1 MRLNNV
7 KSFRL
12 ITALAA
18 ALIIAGCGST
28 STPVP
33 QSPQSPQSPP
43 PPPPPPPPPSATVV
57 VTPATATV
65 YRGKTQLFTAKVSGQ
80 SDQTVIWSLDDRIGS
95 IDSTGL
101 YTAPSDS
108 DGQPA
113 FVRATSKAVPSESGT
128 ATVTLPTIPFSIT
141 PDRVGIVPGAS
152 QTFSATVVGL
162 DSTQVSWT
170 VQGGGTISSAGL
182 YSAPSTSGLSYVVA
196 TSSANANYSATAPVL
211 VATNTT
217 VSSPTGNLQD
227 GRWFHTATLLPTGK
241 VLVAG
246 GAVEADEYS
255 CTAGKDSAE
264 LYDSALGT
272 FASTGTMT
280 SRRYAQTSTLLRNGG
295 VLITGGFS
303 FDSSAC
309 DQNSSSPAVA
319 SAEIY
324 DPSNGSFAP
333 TGSMAEVRGGHT
345 ATLLTNGKVL
355 IAGGDNMEGDVPP
368 FFLVDG
374 SVTTEVYDPATGLF
388 TSTGNTVTPR
398 VGQTATL
405 LANGDVLIAGGWSA
419 SQNASIAAAEVY
431 HTATG
436 AFTPTGSMTSPRTG
450 HTATLLPNGNV
461 LITGGAHDRTLAD
474 SDSAEIYDPATGSFL
489 TTGSMAV
496 KRCSHTATLLPNGT
510 VLLVGGG
517 SVVAEIYDPSTG
529 SFVLS
534 GLTEFDRS
542 GHSAT
547 LLQNGNVLVVGGLA
561 SPTTAELYP

>member
-1 MRLNNV
+1 MRSHKVKRMRLPTI
-7 KSFRL
+7 L
-12 ITALAA
+12 GA
-18 ALIIAGCGST
+18 ALIITGCGS
-28 STPVP
+28 SSSSPPVP
-33 QSPQSPQSPP
+33 QSPA
-43 PPPPPPPPPSATVV
+43 PPPSATVV

-65 YRGKTQLFTAKVSGQ
+65 FRGKTQLFTATVSGQ
-80 SDQTVIWSLDDRIGS
+80 ADQTVTWSVDDRIGS

-113 FVRATSKAVPSESGT
+113 FVSATSKAVPSAYGN
-128 ATVTLPTIPFSIT
+128 ALVTLPTIPFSVT
-141 PDRVGIVPGAS
+141 PGAVAIVPGAS

-196 TSSANANYSATAPVL
+196 TSSANANYSATAPVV

-217 VSSPTGNLQD
+217 ASSPTGNLQD
-227 GRWFHTATLLPTGK
+227 NREFHTATLLTNGKVLVAGGAHQDSYCLAGIASAELYDPAVGSFAHTESMTNGRYAQTSTLLPTGK

-246 GAVEADEYS
+246 GYS
-255 CTAGKDSAE
+255 SISDCFE
-264 LYDSALGT
+264 LGNTPALT
-272 FASTGTMT
+272 TTD
-280 SRRYAQTSTLLRNGG
+280 L
-295 VLITGGFS
+295 
-303 FDSSAC
+303 
-309 DQNSSSPAVA
+309 
-319 SAEIY
+319 Y
-324 DPSNGSFAP
+324 DPSNNSFAP
-333 TGSMAEVRGGHT
+333 TGSMEQERAGHT

-355 IAGGDNMEGDVPP
+355 IAGGNNMGGNVLP
-368 FFLVDG
+368 FFFLDG
-374 SVTTEVYDPATGLF
+374 SVTAEVYDPATGLF
-388 TSTGNTVTPR
+388 TSTGNMVTPR

-405 LANGDVLIAGGWSA
+405 LVNGDVLIAGGWTA
-419 SQNASIAAAEVY
+419 SKNVSIAAAELY
-431 HTATG
+431 HPATG
-436 AFTPTGSMTSPRTG
+436 TFTPTGSMNSPRTG
-450 HTATLLPNGNV
+450 HTATLLPDGKV
-461 LITGGAHDRTLAD
+461 LIAGGAHDQTIAN

-489 TTGSMAV
+489 ATGSMAV

-517 SVVAEIYDPSTG
+517 SVVAEIYDPSKG

>member
-1 MRLNNV
+1 MRLNKV

-12 ITALAA
+12 LTALAA
-18 ALIIAGCGST
+18 TLIITGCGSP

-33 QSPQSPQSPP
+33 QSPHPSP
-43 PPPPPPPPPSATVV
+43 VV
-57 VTPATATV
+57 VTPAAATV
-65 YRGKTQLFTAKVSGQ
+65 YRGKTQQFTATVSGQ
-80 SDQTVIWSLDDRIGS
+80 ADQTVIWSLDGNGS
-95 IDSTGL
+95 IDNTGL
-101 YTAPSDS
+101 YTAPSNL
-108 DGQPA
+108 DGQTA
-113 FVRATSKAVPSESGT
+113 SVIATSKAVPSASGT
-128 ATVTLPTIPFSIT
+128 ALVTLPTITFSIT
-141 PDRVGIVPGAS
+141 PDRVGVVPGES
-152 QTFSATVVGL
+152 QAFSATVVGL
-162 DSTQVSWT
+162 DSTQVTWT

-196 TSSANANYSATAPVL
+196 TSSANANYSATAVVL

-227 GRWFHTATLLPTGK
+227 GREFHTATLLPNGK

-255 CTAGKDSAE
+255 CDAGKDSAE

-280 SRRYAQTSTLLRNGG
+280 SRRYAQTSTLLPTGKVLVAGG
-295 VLITGGFS
+295 YS
-303 FDSSAC
+303 FDSSDC
-309 DQNSSSPAVA
+309 DQDGTSPAVA

-324 DPSNGSFAP
+324 DPSNGSFTP

-345 ATLLTNGKVL
+345 ATLLANGKVL
-355 IAGGDNMEGDVPP
+355 IAGGDNMGEGVLP
-368 FFLVDG
+368 FFQGDG
-374 SVTTEVYDPATGLF
+374 SVTAEVYDPATGLF
-388 TSTGNTVTPR
+388 SSTGNMVTPR
-398 VGQTATL
+398 VIQTATL
-405 LANGDVLIAGGWSA
+405 LVNGDVLIAGGWSA
-419 SQNASIAAAEVY
+419 SQNASIAAAELY
-431 HTATG
+431 HPATG

-450 HTATLLPNGNV
+450 HTATLLPDGKV
-461 LITGGAHDRTLAD
+461 LIAGGAPDQTLVN

-489 TTGSMAV
+489 ATGYMAE

-510 VLLVGGG
+510 VLFAGGG
-517 SVVAEIYDPSTG
+517 SVVTEIYDPSTS

>member
-1 MRLNNV
+1 MRLNKV

-12 ITALAA
+12 LTALAA

-33 QSPQSPQSPP
+33 QS
-43 PPPPPPPPPSATVV
+43 PPPPPSATVV

-80 SDQTVIWSLDDRIGS
+80 DDQTVIWSLDNRIGS

-101 YTAPSDS
+101 YTAPADS

-113 FVRATSKAVPSESGT
+113 FVRATSKAVPSGSGT
-128 ATVTLPTIPFSIT
+128 ATVTLPTIPFSIA
-141 PDRVGIVPGAS
+141 PGAVAIVPGAS

-162 DSTQVSWT
+162 DSTQVNWT

-196 TSSANANYSATAPVL
+196 TSSANANYSAWALVL

-246 GAVEADEYS
+246 GAVEADYGS

-272 FASTGTMT
+272 FASTATMT
-280 SRRYAQTSTLLRNGG
+280 NRRYAQTSTLLQDGA

-303 FDSSAC
+303 FDFSAC
-309 DQNSSSPAVA
+309 DQDGTSPALS

-355 IAGGDNMEGDVPP
+355 IAGGDNIGGDVLP
-368 FFLVDG
+368 LVYFDG
-374 SVTTEVYDPATGLF
+374 SVTAEVYAPATGLF
-388 TSTGNTVTPR
+388 TSTGNMVTPR

-419 SQNASIAAAEVY
+419 SQNTSIAAAELY
-431 HTATG
+431 HPATG

-450 HTATLLPNGNV
+450 HTATLLPDGKV
-461 LITGGAHDRTLAD
+461 LIAGGAHDRTLAE

-489 TTGSMAV
+489 ATGSMAE

-510 VLLVGGG
+510 VLFAGGG
-517 SVVAEIYDPSTG
+517 SIVAEIYDPSTG

-547 LLQNGNVLVVGGLA
+547 LLQNGNVILIGGALFEP
-561 SPTTAELYP
+561 SYTTAELY

>member
-1 MRLNNV
+1 MR
-7 KSFRL
+7 
-12 ITALAA
+12 AW
-18 ALIIAGCGST
+18 IASAPLHLVNGYQMTTT
-28 STPVP
+28 STGELDRHEVGPYAV
-33 QSPQSPQSPP
+33 
-43 PPPPPPPPPSATVV
+43 
-57 VTPATATV
+57 
-65 YRGKTQLFTAKVSGQ
+65 AKSK
-80 SDQTVIWSLDDRIGS
+80 
-95 IDSTGL
+95 GL
-101 YTAPSDS
+101 
-108 DGQPA
+108 DGQKIRPYSPNLRGILGEDFFRIAVLMKSRRGHGNNLRARWRTPRIQRRLWPA
-113 FVRATSKAVPSESGT
+113 AYRQGP
-128 ATVTLPTIPFSIT
+128 LW
-141 PDRVGIVPGAS
+141 
-152 QTFSATVVGL
+152 SAWAL
-162 DSTQVSWT
+162 
-170 VQGGGTISSAGL
+170 
-182 YSAPSTSGLSYVVA
+182 
-196 TSSANANYSATAPVL
+196 VL

-217 VSSPTGNLQD
+217 VSSPTGNLQS
-227 GRWFHTATLLPTGK
+227 GRWFHTATLLPNGK

-246 GAVEADEYS
+246 GAVEPDEYS

-264 LYDSALGT
+264 LYDGALGT

-280 SRRYAQTSTLLRNGG
+280 NRRYAQTSTLLQNGA
-295 VLITGGFS
+295 VLITGGYS
-303 FDSSAC
+303 FDSSDC
-309 DQNSSSPAVA
+309 DQDGTSPAVS

-333 TGSMAEVRGGHT
+333 TGSMAAVRGGHT

-374 SVTTEVYDPATGLF
+374 SVTAEVYDPATGLF
-388 TSTGNTVTPR
+388 TSTGNMVTPR

-419 SQNASIAAAEVY
+419 SQNASIAAAELY

-450 HTATLLPNGNV
+450 HTATLLPDGKV
-461 LITGGAHDRTLAD
+461 LIAGGAQDRTLAD

-489 TTGSMAV
+489 ATGSMAE
-496 KRCSHTATLLPNGT
+496 KRCSHTATRLPNGT

-517 SVVAEIYDPSTG
+517 SIVAEIYDPSTG

>member
-1 MRLNNV
+1 MRIHKV
-7 KSFRL
+7 KTFRL
-12 ITALAA
+12 LTALAA
-18 ALIIAGCGST
+18 TLTIAGCGST
-28 STPVP
+28 PPVLE
-33 QSPQSPQSPP
+33 SPLPP
-43 PPPPPPPPPSATVV
+43 PPATVV

-65 YRGKTQLFTAKVSGQ
+65 YRGKTQLFTAKVSGP
-80 SDQTVIWSLDDRIGS
+80 SDQTVIWSLDNSIGS

-101 YTAPSDS
+101 YTAPSDR

-113 FVRATSKAVPSESGT
+113 NVRATSKAVSSAYGT
-128 ATVTLPTIPFSIT
+128 AQVTLPTIPFSIA

-196 TSSANANYSATAPVL
+196 TSSANANYSATALVL

-217 VSSPTGNLQD
+217 VFSPTGNLQD

-246 GAVEADEYS
+246 GAVVADEYS
-255 CTAGKDSAE
+255 CIAGKDSAE

-272 FASTGTMT
+272 FASTATMT
-280 SRRYAQTSTLLRNGG
+280 NRRYAQTSTLLQDGP

-309 DQNSSSPAVA
+309 DQYDTSPALS

-345 ATLLTNGKVL
+345 ATLMTNGKVL
-355 IAGGDNMEGDVPP
+355 IAGGDNTGGAVPP
-368 FFLVDG
+368 FFLIDG
-374 SVTTEVYDPATGLF
+374 SVTAEVYDPATGLF
-388 TSTGNTVTPR
+388 TSTGNMVTPR

-431 HTATG
+431 HAATG

-450 HTATLLPNGNV
+450 HTATLLPDGKV
-461 LITGGAHDRTLAD
+461 LIAGGARDQTLVD
-474 SDSAEIYDPATGSFL
+474 SDSAEIYDPASGSFL
-489 TTGSMAV
+489 ATGSMAE
-496 KRCSHTATLLPNGT
+496 KRCSHTATLLPNGS

-517 SVVAEIYDPSTG
+517 SIVAEIYDLSTG

-534 GLTEFDRS
+534 GLTELDRS

-547 LLQNGNVLVVGGLA
+547 VLQNGNVLVVGGSP
-561 SPTTAELYP
+561 SPTTAELYQ

>member
-1 MRLNNV
+1 MRLHKV

-12 ITALAA
+12 LTALAA
-18 ALIIAGCGST
+18 ALIITGCGST
-28 STPVP
+28 FTPMP
-33 QSPQSPQSPP
+33 ESPP
-43 PPPPPPPPPSATVV
+43 PPTSPPPPSPTVV

-80 SDQTVIWSLDDRIGS
+80 SDQTVIWSLDDGIGS

-108 DGQPA
+108 DGPPA
-113 FVRATSKAVPSESGT
+113 SVRATSKAVPSVSGT
-128 ATVTLPTIPFSIT
+128 ALVTLPTIPFSIA
-141 PDRVGIVPGAS
+141 PDHVGIVPGAS
-152 QTFSATVVGL
+152 QTFIATVVGL
-162 DSTQVSWT
+162 DNTQVSWT

-196 TSSANANYSATAPVL
+196 TSSANANYSATALVL
-211 VATNTT
+211 VGTNTT

-227 GRWFHTATLLPTGK
+227 RRWFHTATLLPNGK

-246 GAVEADEYS
+246 GAVDAEEYS
-255 CTAGKDSAE
+255 CIAGKNSAE
-264 LYDSALGT
+264 LYDSAVGT
-272 FASTGTMT
+272 FASTGAMT
-280 SRRYAQTSTLLRNGG
+280 NRRYAQTSTLLQDGT

-303 FDSSAC
+303 FDYYDC
-309 DQNSSSPAVA
+309 VLEGGSPAVS

-355 IAGGDNMEGDVPP
+355 IAGGDNTETDVLP
-368 FFLVDG
+368 FFLPVDG
-374 SVTTEVYDPATGLF
+374 SVKAEVYDPATGRF
-388 TSTGNTVTPR
+388 TSTGNMVTPR

-405 LANGDVLIAGGWSA
+405 LVNGDVLIAGGWTA
-419 SQNASIAAAEVY
+419 SQNASIATAEIY
-431 HTATG
+431 HPSTG

-450 HTATLLPNGNV
+450 HTATLLLDGKV

-489 TTGSMAV
+489 ATGSMAE

-517 SVVAEIYDPSTG
+517 GIVAEIYDPPSG

-547 LLQNGNVLVVGGLA
+547 LLQNGNVILIGGEP
-561 SPTTAELYP
+561 SSTTAELYQGAQ

>member
-1 MRLNNV
+1 MKTLRWLTLGGV
-7 KSFRL
+7 VTFRVF
-12 ITALAA
+12 TALAA
-18 ALIIAGCGST
+18 TLIITGCGST

-33 QSPQSPQSPP
+33 PP
-43 PPPPPPPPPSATVV
+43 STPPPSPTVV

-65 YRGKTQLFTAKVSGQ
+65 YRGKTQLFTAN
-80 SDQTVIWSLDDRIGS
+80 QTVTWSLDNGIGS

-113 FVRATSKAVPSESGT
+113 FVRATSKTVPSASGT

-196 TSSANANYSATAPVL
+196 TSLANANYSAIAPVL
-211 VATNTT
+211 VATNAT

-227 GRWFHTATLLPTGK
+227 QREFHTATLLPNGK

-246 GAVEADEYS
+246 GAVDGEVEEEYS
-255 CTAGKDSAE
+255 CNAGKDSAE
-264 LYDSALGT
+264 LYDSAAGT

-280 SRRYAQTSTLLRNGG
+280 SRRYAHTSTLLQNGA
-295 VLITGGFS
+295 VLITGGYS
-303 FDSSAC
+303 FDSFDC
-309 DQNSSSPAVA
+309 YQNSNSPAVA

-355 IAGGDNMEGDVPP
+355 IAGGDNTEGDVPP
-368 FFLVDG
+368 FFSVDG
-374 SVTTEVYDPATGLF
+374 SVTAEVYDPATGLF
-388 TSTGNTVTPR
+388 TSTGNMVTPR

-405 LANGDVLIAGGWSA
+405 LANGDVLFAGGWSA
-419 SQNASIAAAEVY
+419 SQNASIAVAEVY
-431 HTATG
+431 HQATG
-436 AFTPTGSMTSPRTG
+436 AFTPTGSMTSPRSG
-450 HTATLLPNGNV
+450 HTATLLPDGKV
-461 LITGGAHDRTLAD
+461 LIAGGAQDQTLTNSDR
-474 SDSAEIYDPATGSFL
+474 AEIYDPATGSFL
-489 TTGSMAV
+489 ATGSMAE

-510 VLLVGGG
+510 VLVVGGG
-517 SVVAEIYDPSTG
+517 SIVTEVTESYDPSTG

-542 GHSAT
+542 RHSAT

-561 SPTTAELYP
+561 SPTTAELYQ

>member
-1 MRLNNV
+1 MRLNKV

-12 ITALAA
+12 LTALAA

-33 QSPQSPQSPP
+33 QSPQS
-43 PPPPPPPPPSATVV
+43 PPPPPPPPSATVV

-80 SDQTVIWSLDDRIGS
+80 SDQTVIWSVPSNFGT

-101 YTAPSDS
+101 YTAPSDF
-108 DGQPA
+108 DGQA
-113 FVRATSKAVPSESGT
+113 LNIAATSKAVPSASGF
-128 ATVTLPTIPFSIT
+128 ALVTLPSIPFSIA
-141 PDRVGIVPGAS
+141 PGAVAIVPGAS

-196 TSSANANYSATAPVL
+196 TSSANANYSATAVVI

-217 VSSPTGNLQD
+217 ASSPTGNLQD
-227 GRWFHTATLLPTGK
+227 GREFHTATLLPNGKVLVAGGAHQDSYCLAGIASAELYNPAVGSFALTGSMTIGRYAQTSTLLPTGK

-246 GAVEADEYS
+246 GFS
-255 CTAGKDSAE
+255 SDSDCFE
-264 LYDSALGT
+264 LNDTPALT
-272 FASTGTMT
+272 TTD
-280 SRRYAQTSTLLRNGG
+280 L
-295 VLITGGFS
+295 
-303 FDSSAC
+303 
-309 DQNSSSPAVA
+309 
-319 SAEIY
+319 Y
-324 DPSNGSFAP
+324 DPSNNSFAP
-333 TGSMAEVRGGHT
+333 TGNMAEERAGHT
-345 ATLLTNGKVL
+345 ATLMTNGKVL
-355 IAGGDNMEGDVPP
+355 IAGGDNMGGGVLP
-368 FFLVDG
+368 FFWVDG
-374 SVTTEVYDPATGLF
+374 SVTAEVYDPATGLF
-388 TSTGNTVTPR
+388 TSTGNMVTPR

-405 LANGDVLIAGGWSA
+405 LANGDVLIAGGWTW
-419 SQNASIAAAEVY
+419 SQNASIAAAELY
-431 HTATG
+431 HPATG
-436 AFTPTGSMTSPRTG
+436 AFTPTGSMTSPRAG
-450 HTATLLPNGNV
+450 HTATLLPDGKV
-461 LITGGAHDRTLAD
+461 LIAGGAQDQTLAD
-474 SDSAEIYDPATGSFL
+474 SDSAEIYDPAKGSFL
-489 TTGSMAV
+489 ATGSMAV

-534 GLTEFDRS
+534 GLTEFDLS

-547 LLQNGNVLVVGGLA
+547 LLQNWNVLVVGGLA

>member
-1 MRLNNV
+1 MRLNKV

-12 ITALAA
+12 LTALAA
-18 ALIIAGCGST
+18 ALIITGCGSP

-33 QSPQSPQSPP
+33 GSPP
-43 PPPPPPPPPSATVV
+43 PPPSPPVV

-80 SDQTVIWSLDDRIGS
+80 SDQTVIWSVPSNFGS

-101 YTAPSDS
+101 FTAPSDF
-108 DGQPA
+108 DGQA
-113 FVRATSKAVPSESGT
+113 FITATSKAVPSASGP
-128 ATVTLPTIPFSIT
+128 AAVTLPTIPFSIA
-141 PDRVGIVPGAS
+141 PGAVAIVPGAS

-162 DSTQVSWT
+162 DSTQVNWT
-170 VQGGGTISSAGL
+170 VQGGGTITSAGL

-211 VATNTT
+211 VATNST

-246 GAVEADEYS
+246 GAVVADEYS
-255 CTAGKDSAE
+255 CIAGKDSAE

-280 SRRYAQTSTLLRNGG
+280 SRRYAQTSTLLQNGG
-295 VLITGGFS
+295 VLITGVFS

-333 TGSMAEVRGGHT
+333 TGSMAAVRGGHT
-345 ATLLTNGKVL
+345 ANLLTNGKVL
-355 IAGGDNMEGDVPP
+355 IAGGDNMEEDVLP

-374 SVTTEVYDPATGLF
+374 SVTAEVYDPATGLF
-388 TSTGNTVTPR
+388 TSTGNMVTPR

-419 SQNASIAAAEVY
+419 SQNTSIAAAELY
-431 HTATG
+431 HPATG

-450 HTATLLPNGNV
+450 HTATLLPDGKV
-461 LITGGAHDRTLAD
+461 LIAGGAHDRTLAD

-489 TTGSMAV
+489 ATGSMAV

-510 VLLVGGG
+510 VLFAGGG
-517 SVVAEIYDPSTG
+517 SVVTEIYDPSTG

-547 LLQNGNVLVVGGLA
+547 LLKNGDVILDRK
-561 SPTTAELYP
+561 S

>member
-1 MRLNNV
+1 MRLNKV

-12 ITALAA
+12 LTALAA

-33 QSPQSPQSPP
+33 QSPQS
-43 PPPPPPPPPSATVV
+43 PPPPPPPPSATVV

-80 SDQTVIWSLDDRIGS
+80 DDQTVIWSVPSNFGT

-101 YTAPSDS
+101 YTAPSDF
-108 DGQPA
+108 DGQA
-113 FVRATSKAVPSESGT
+113 LNIAATSKAGPSASGF
-128 ATVTLPTIPFSIT
+128 ALVTLPSIPFSIA
-141 PDRVGIVPGAS
+141 PGAVAIVPGAS

-170 VQGGGTISSAGL
+170 VQGGGTITSAGL
-182 YSAPSTSGLSYVVA
+182 YSAPSSSGLSYVVA
-196 TSSANANYSATAPVL
+196 TSSANTNYSATAVVI

-217 VSSPTGNLQD
+217 VSSPTGNLQH
-227 GRWFHTATLLPTGK
+227 GRDFHTATLLPNGK

-246 GAVEADEYS
+246 GAVYEDV
-255 CTAGKDSAE
+255 CFAGDDSAE
-264 LYDSALGT
+264 LSDLALGT

-280 SRRYAQTSTLLRNGG
+280 NRRYAQTSTLLQNGG

-309 DQNSSSPAVA
+309 LQDDTSPALA

-355 IAGGDNMEGDVPP
+355 IAGGDNTGGDDLLP
-368 FFLVDG
+368 FFHGDG
-374 SVTTEVYDPATGLF
+374 SVTAEVYDPATGLF
-388 TSTGNTVTPR
+388 TSTGNMVTPR

-405 LANGDVLIAGGWSA
+405 LANGDVLIAGGWTA

-431 HTATG
+431 HTATVV
-436 AFTPTGSMTSPRTG
+436 FTPTVIM
-450 HTATLLPNGNV
+450 
-461 LITGGAHDRTLAD
+461 
-474 SDSAEIYDPATGSFL
+474 
-489 TTGSMAV
+489 
-496 KRCSHTATLLPNGT
+496 
-510 VLLVGGG
+510 
-517 SVVAEIYDPSTG
+517 
-529 SFVLS
+529 
-534 GLTEFDRS
+534 
-542 GHSAT
+542 
-547 LLQNGNVLVVGGLA
+547 
-561 SPTTAELYP
+561 

>member
-1 MRLNNV
+1 MRLNKV

-12 ITALAA
+12 LTALAA

-33 QSPQSPQSPP
+33 QS
-43 PPPPPPPPPSATVV
+43 PPPPPSATVV

-80 SDQTVIWSLDDRIGS
+80 DDQTVIWSLDNRIGS

-101 YTAPSDS
+101 YTAPADS

-113 FVRATSKAVPSESGT
+113 FVRATSKAVPSGSGT
-128 ATVTLPTIPFSIT
+128 ATVTLPTIPFSIA
-141 PDRVGIVPGAS
+141 PGAVAIVPGAS

-162 DSTQVSWT
+162 DSTQVNWT

-196 TSSANANYSATAPVL
+196 TSSANANYSAWALVL

-246 GAVEADEYS
+246 GAVYEDYGS
-255 CTAGKDSAE
+255 CFAGKDSAE

-272 FASTGTMT
+272 FAFTGTMT
-280 SRRYAQTSTLLRNGG
+280 SRRYAQTSTLLQDGA

-303 FDSSAC
+303 FDFSAC
-309 DQNSSSPAVA
+309 DQDGTSPAL
-319 SAEIY
+319 SSGEIY

-355 IAGGDNMEGDVPP
+355 IAGGNNTGGDDLLP
-368 FFLVDG
+368 FFHLDG
-374 SVTTEVYDPATGLF
+374 SVTAEVYAPATGLF
-388 TSTGNTVTPR
+388 TSTGNMVTPR

-419 SQNASIAAAEVY
+419 SQNASIAAAELY
-431 HTATG
+431 HPATG

-450 HTATLLPNGNV
+450 HTATLLPDGKV
-461 LITGGAHDRTLAD
+461 LIAGGAQTIFAY

-489 TTGSMAV
+489 ATGSMAV
-496 KRCSHTATLLPNGT
+496 NRCSHTATLLPNGT
-510 VLLVGGG
+510 VLLVDGG
-517 SVVAEIYDPSTG
+517 SLVTEIYDPSIG

-534 GLTEFDRS
+534 GLTKLDRFS

-547 LLQNGNVLVVGGLA
+547 LLQNGNVLVVGGLQ

>member
-1 MRLNNV
+1 MRLNKV

-12 ITALAA
+12 LTALAA

-28 STPVP
+28 STPV
-33 QSPQSPQSPP
+33 
-43 PPPPPPPPPSATVV
+43 PPSATVV

-80 SDQTVIWSLDDRIGS
+80 ADQTVIWSLDGNTGTIGS

-108 DGQPA
+108 DAEGA
-113 FVRATSKAVPSESGT
+113 SVRATSKAVPSESGT
-128 ATVTLPTIPFSIT
+128 ATVALPTIPFSIA
-141 PDRVGIVPGAS
+141 PAAVAIVPGAS

-170 VQGGGTISSAGL
+170 VQGGGTITSAGL

-196 TSSANANYSATAPVL
+196 TSSANTNYSATAVVI

-217 VSSPTGNLQD
+217 VSSPTGNLQH
-227 GRWFHTATLLPTGK
+227 GRDFHTATLLPNGK

-246 GAVEADEYS
+246 GAVYEDV
-255 CTAGKDSAE
+255 CFAGDDSAE
-264 LYDSALGT
+264 LYDLALGT

-280 SRRYAQTSTLLRNGG
+280 NRRYAQTSTLLQNGG

-309 DQNSSSPAVA
+309 LQDDTSPALA

-355 IAGGDNMEGDVPP
+355 IAGGDNTGGDDLLP
-368 FFLVDG
+368 FFHGDG
-374 SVTTEVYDPATGLF
+374 SVTAEVYDPATGLF
-388 TSTGNTVTPR
+388 TSTGNMVTPR

-405 LANGDVLIAGGWSA
+405 LANGDVLIAGGWTA
-419 SQNASIAAAEVY
+419 SQNASIAAAELY
-431 HTATG
+431 HPATG
-436 AFTPTGSMTSPRTG
+436 AFTPTGSMTSPRAG
-450 HTATLLPNGNV
+450 HTATLLPNGKV
-461 LITGGAHDRTLAD
+461 LIAGGAHDRTLAD

-489 TTGSMAV
+489 ATGSMAV

-510 VLLVGGG
+510 VLFAGGG
-517 SVVAEIYDPSTG
+517 SVVTEIYDPSTG

-547 LLQNGNVLVVGGLA
+547 LLKNGDVILIGGALFEP
-561 SPTTAELYP
+561 SYTTAELYQ

>member
-1 MRLNNV
+1 
-7 KSFRL
+7 
-12 ITALAA
+12 
-18 ALIIAGCGST
+18 
-28 STPVP
+28 
-33 QSPQSPQSPP
+33 
-43 PPPPPPPPPSATVV
+43 VV
-57 VTPATATV
+57 VTPAAATV
-65 YRGKTQLFTAKVSGQ
+65 YRGKTQQFTATVSGQ
-80 SDQTVIWSLDDRIGS
+80 ADQTVIWSLDGNGS

-101 YTAPSDS
+101 YTAPSNL
-108 DGQPA
+108 DGQTA
-113 FVRATSKAVPSESGT
+113 SVIATSKAVPSASGT
-128 ATVTLPTIPFSIT
+128 ALVTLPTITFSIT
-141 PDRVGIVPGAS
+141 PDRVGVVPGES
-152 QTFSATVVGL
+152 QAFSATVVGL

-196 TSSANANYSATAPVL
+196 TSSANANYSATAFVL

-227 GRWFHTATLLPTGK
+227 GRYFHTATLLPTGK

-246 GAVEADEYS
+246 GAVSEDYS
-255 CTAGKDSAE
+255 CFAGKDSAE

-280 SRRYAQTSTLLRNGG
+280 NRRYAQTSTLLQNGA
-295 VLITGGFS
+295 VLITGGYS
-303 FDSSAC
+303 FDSSDC
-309 DQNSSSPAVA
+309 DQDGTSPALS

-333 TGSMAEVRGGHT
+333 TGRMAEVRGGHT

-374 SVTTEVYDPATGLF
+374 SVTAEVYDPATGLF
-388 TSTGNTVTPR
+388 TSTGNMVTPR

-461 LITGGAHDRTLAD
+461 LIAGGAHDRTLAE
-474 SDSAEIYDPATGSFL
+474 SDSTEIYDPATGSFL
-489 TTGSMAV
+489 ATGSMAE
-496 KRCSHTATLLPNGT
+496 KRCSHTATRLPNGT

-517 SVVAEIYDPSTG
+517 STVAEIYDPPTG

-547 LLQNGNVLVVGGLA
+547 LLQNGNVILIGGALFEP
-561 SPTTAELYP
+561 SYTTAELYQ

>member
-1 MRLNNV
+1 
-7 KSFRL
+7 
-12 ITALAA
+12 
-18 ALIIAGCGST
+18 
-28 STPVP
+28 
-33 QSPQSPQSPP
+33 
-43 PPPPPPPPPSATVV
+43 VV

-65 YRGKTQLFTAKVSGQ
+65 YRGKTQLFTAKVSGK

-128 ATVTLPTIPFSIT
+128 AVVTLPTIPFSIA
-141 PDRVGIVPGAS
+141 PDHVGIVPGAS
-152 QTFSATVVGL
+152 QMFSATVVGL
-162 DSTQVSWT
+162 DNTQVSWT

-196 TSSANANYSATAPVL
+196 TSSANANYSATALVL
-211 VATNTT
+211 VGTNTT
-217 VSSPTGNLQD
+217 VTSPTGNLQD
-227 GRWFHTATLLPTGK
+227 GREFHTATLLPNGN

-246 GAVEADEYS
+246 GAVEAEEYS

-272 FASTGTMT
+272 FASTRTMT
-280 SRRYAQTSTLLRNGG
+280 NRRYAQTSTLLQDGT

-303 FDSSAC
+303 FDSYACVQDSA
-309 DQNSSSPAVA
+309 SPALS

-355 IAGGDNMEGDVPP
+355 IAGGDNTETDVLP
-368 FFLVDG
+368 FFLPVDG
-374 SVTTEVYDPATGLF
+374 SVTAEVYDPATGRF
-388 TSTGNTVTPR
+388 TSTGNMVTPR

-405 LANGDVLIAGGWSA
+405 LVNGDVLIAGGWTA
-419 SQNASIAAAEVY
+419 SQNASIAAAEIY
-431 HTATG
+431 HPATG

-450 HTATLLPNGNV
+450 HTATLLPDGKV
-461 LITGGAHDRTLAD
+461 LIVGGAHDRTLAD

-489 TTGSMAV
+489 ATGSMAE

-517 SVVAEIYDPSTG
+517 GIVAEIYDPSTG

-547 LLQNGNVLVVGGLA
+547 LLQNGNVILIGGEP
-561 SPTTAELYP
+561 SSTTAELYQ